1 MSDQEQEKQTAPA
14 AEPEAKAT
22 ELDECKAKC
31 EEYLNGWKRAKA
43 DFINYKR
50 EEFDRS
56 QELVRYAKESFLESL
71 LPMLDNLR
79 LVQNQMPRELQEDA
93 HVKGLLMVKVQLED
107 FLKGQGVEAVDSLGK
122 NFDPALHEVL
132 QMVEVEGKGSGTVTE
147 EIEKGYTVNGR
158 LLRPAKVKVAK

>member
-14 AEPEAKAT
+14 AEPEAKT
-22 ELDECKAKC
+22 SELDECKAKC

-50 EEFDRS
+50 EEFERS
-56 QELVRYAKESFLESL
+56 QELVRYAKENFLENL

-79 LVQNQMPRELQEDA
+79 LVQNQMPKELQEDA

-107 FLKGQGVEAVDSLGK
+107 FLKSQGVETFDSLGK
-122 NFDPALHEVL
+122 NFDPATHEVI
-132 QMVEVEGKGSGTVTE
+132 QMVEIEGKESGIIVE
-147 EIEKGYTVNGR
+147 EIEKGYTINGR
-158 LLRPAKVKVAK
+158 LFRPAKVKVSK